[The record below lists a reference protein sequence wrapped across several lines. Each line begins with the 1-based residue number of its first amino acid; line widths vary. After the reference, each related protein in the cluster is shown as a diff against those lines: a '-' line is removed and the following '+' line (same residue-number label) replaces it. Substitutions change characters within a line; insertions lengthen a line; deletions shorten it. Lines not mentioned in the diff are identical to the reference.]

1 MSDAKSQL
9 KQMIENNI
17 SSIQL
22 MGERL
27 GIGMVDVVSLLNEMI
42 AEGSAEGHFTS
53 DGRRFFRKDV
63 EVSKAPKIEMSDEDP
78 NFLKYDSRPGRII
91 TIIGLVIVLIGM
103 GVSYFAAE
111 SQSLT
116 LLDAAIVAIG
126 IGILLMIIG
135 GYQVSQR
142 PTPM

>member
-1 MSDAKSQL
+1 MSDPRIQL
-9 KQMIENNI
+9 REMVENNI

-22 MGERL
+22 MSDRL
-27 GIGMVDVVSLLNEMI
+27 GVEVDKVASMLNEMVT
-42 AEGSAEGHFTS
+42 EGSLEGKITL
-53 DGRRFFRKDV
+53 DGLRFFRKDV
-63 EVSKAPKIEMSDEDP
+63 EVSKAPKIEISDEGP
-78 NFLKYDSRPGRII
+78 AFLRYDSRPGRII
-91 TIIGLVIVLIGM
+91 AIIGLVVVFIGM

-116 LLDAAIVAIG
+116 LLNQAIAAIG

-135 GYQVSQR
+135 GYQVSRR